1 MTVTSLWAALDE
13 AGCGTPVSIHDLNLQ
28 GRRRGGVGNGS
39 SGNPEEEKKQTI
51 LAVDLSIWICE
62 GISSTAL
69 STFHADPALHL
80 VYQRAT
86 KLLKLGLGLVFVVE
100 GQRRVFVRSA
110 QVASSTTSSSSS
122 SSSAFQQTTHE
133 LKSRRSGSRFW
144 EASKRCESMLQ
155 SLGVPVVH
163 AEAEGEALCALLNS
177 LGLVDGVISNDG
189 DCFLFG
195 AKTLYT
201 NFSSENLEHRQ
212 VMRYD
217 ISKLAFATS
226 GNDSSTTIK
235 LSREDLIAFGMICG
249 SDMCGDGIPHCGHKK
264 AVQFLHA
271 CRSVKGQ
278 QCHGGRTCL
287 DELLSWSDIATD
299 AAEASTETR
308 DVYVDCDDDGPC
320 TVPLRCCS
328 ICLHSG
334 DKLHHERHGCIE
346 CGTGPGEGCC
356 VVSSNEKFLRSL
368 KEKALRSRGSLAPQH
383 IVDQYFSPN
392 SNHVPSSLRVS
403 LSKPYVVS
411 PDAKSLFTT
420 SMILKGRTKESSH
433 DYIKSTL
440 PKLLARLDLWDT
452 RPRNNYVTSTSKLR
466 YKPIPLRIEK
476 SVVRQSW
483 PCYEVTWSINIGV
496 AEDEQFQFNT
506 FECQSVV
513 DAVLPQLVKSF
524 HREERRKLQGRAE
537 EERRRHFTGANV
549 CKSHAS
555 RRNAQLQNQR
565 RDATRNPQA
574 GQRRRKRD
582 RNFDVSRISKLP
594 KTSADPLSSSGYG
607 LDVSLLIDNLPDASL
622 GSDIEDIE
630 LDEQVE
636 ERDVNEGNHS
646 PLHDDTREDDVEYY
660 DSTEMLTDCA
670 NSSTDIY
677 RHSWS
682 SCTNYTNQCYSSE
695 EDLHNILFNSSNLLD
710 VHDALGYDDN
720 HYSMQP
726 EEGVVEQEYPYR
738 QPLPSSWGENMN
750 SSSECYGCDDGYL
763 PSSELYQRS
772 KYLDLLNGRV
782 FCDMGI
788 RIEMTPILSRRWRP
802 HRGVDFFVES

>member
-1 MTVTSLWAALDE
+1 MTVSSLWAALDE
-13 AGCGTPVSIHDLNLQ
+13 AGCGTPVSIHDFNLR
-28 GRRRGGVGNGS
+28 GRGGVGNGS
-39 SGNPEEEKKQTI
+39 GDPEEKKKQQTI

-69 STFHADPALHL
+69 STFHADPALYL

-110 QVASSTTSSSSS
+110 LTASSSTSSSSSS

-133 LKSRRSGSRFW
+133 LKSRRSGSQFW

-195 AKTLYT
+195 AKSVYT

-217 ISKLAFATS
+217 ISKLAFAWS
-226 GNDSSTTIK
+226 GNDSSTTMK
-235 LSREDLIAFGMICG
+235 LSREDLIAFGIICG
-249 SDMCGDGIPHCGHKK
+249 SDMCGDGLPHCGHKK
-264 AVQFLHA
+264 AIQFLHA
-271 CRSVKGQ
+271 CRNVKGQ
-278 QCHGGRTCL
+278 QCHGGRACL
-287 DELLSWSDIATD
+287 DELLSWSDIVT
-299 AAEASTETR
+299 AAAGASTEIR
-308 DVYVDCDDDGPC
+308 DVHVDCDDDGPC

-334 DKLHHERHGCIE
+334 DKLQHERHGCIE

-356 VVSSNEKFLRSL
+356 VVSSNEKFLRSM
-368 KEKALRSRGSLAPQH
+368 KEKALRSRGSLAPRH

-392 SNHVPSSLRVS
+392 SNHVPSSLRVL

-411 PDAKSLFTT
+411 PDAKLLFTT

-433 DYIKSTL
+433 EYIKSTL

-466 YKPIPLRIEK
+466 YKPIPQRIEK
-476 SVVRQSW
+476 RVVRQSW
-483 PCYEVTWSINIGV
+483 PCYEITWSINIGV

-506 FECQSVV
+506 FDCQSVV

-524 HREERRKLQGRAE
+524 YREERRILQGRAE
-537 EERRRHFTGANV
+537 EERRKHFTGANV
-549 CKSHAS
+549 RKSHAS

-582 RNFDVSRISKLP
+582 RNFDVSRIGKLP
-594 KTSADPLSSSGYG
+594 KTSADPPSSSGYG
-607 LDVSLLIDNLPDASL
+607 LDVSLLIDSLPDASL

-636 ERDVNEGNHS
+636 ESDVNECDQS
-646 PLHDDTREDDVEYY
+646 LVYDDTREEVDEYY

-677 RHSWS
+677 RRSWS
-682 SCTNYTNQCYSSE
+682 SCAGYTSQCYSSE
-695 EDLHNILFNSSNLLD
+695 EDLHNILFTSSNLLD
-710 VHDALGYDDN
+710 THDALGYDDN
-720 HYSMQP
+720 HHSMQP
-726 EEGVVEQEYPYR
+726 EEGIVEHEYPYV
-738 QPLPSSWGENMN
+738 QPLPSSWGENMK
-750 SSSECYGCDDGYL
+750 SYTESYGCDDGYL
-763 PSSELYQRS
+763 SSSELYQHS
-772 KYLDLLNGRV
+772 EYHSLDSLNGRV

-788 RIEMTPILSRRWRP
+788 RIEMTPIL
-802 HRGVDFFVES
+802 